1 MGEKTTWN
9 DPYRVKAQSKSKQW
23 ETTHNHQSTLVNFL
37 SSKQFQ
43 GTIRQISRAFA
54 PPRNLAAPSMNSS
67 WRGKGNPRTRWRP
80 PAKKKNYCW
89 WIFQHFPRFDYHTG
103 GFASKLLL
111 SQIFLIPGSAAVA
124 PKPMLSILRGVRS
137 RKIVIAWLER
147 EGQSLQYPK
156 LNFDGPFFNSEKKRK

>member
-1 MGEKTTWN
+1 VAREIPELDGGL
-9 DPYRVKAQSKSKQW
+9 QQ
-23 ETTHNHQSTLVNFL
+23 
-37 SSKQFQ
+37 
-43 GTIRQISRAFA
+43 
-54 PPRNLAAPSMNSS
+54 
-67 WRGKGNPRTRWRP
+67 
-80 PAKKKNYCW
+80 KKKNYCW

-156 LNFDGPFFNSEKKRK
+156 LNFDGPFFNSEKKKKIAYLVGGIPTPLKNMSSAVGMMTFPTEWNIIKTMFQTTNQL